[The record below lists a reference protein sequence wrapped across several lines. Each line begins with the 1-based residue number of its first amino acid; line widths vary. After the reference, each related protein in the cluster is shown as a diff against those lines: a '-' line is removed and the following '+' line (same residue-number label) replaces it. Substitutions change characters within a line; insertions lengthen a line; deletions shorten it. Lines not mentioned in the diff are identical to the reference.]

1 MVPKVSVC
9 IPTYNGAAY
18 LAETLNSVSA
28 QTFGDFEAIV
38 VDDGSTDATVDICT
52 DFARQDSRF
61 RIERNTR
68 NRGLVGNWNRCVELA
83 QAPWVKFVFQ
93 DDLLRPVGLSTLL
106 DTANHAG
113 TPLAFGRRGFLF
125 EDGTNP
131 EVAAF
136 YEADARRVAE
146 LFPKDGHLDSRE
158 FSKQVLNNLQRNIVG
173 EPVAVLLRRD
183 VFDAVGAFHPD
194 VAVFCDMEFWAR
206 VGTRF
211 GAANTSETVADF
223 RVHGA
228 STTARTTSADNFR
241 MIVLDHVVVQHDM
254 AFDPAY
260 ATLRQV
266 AAESGIDM
274 IDRFAATAVWARGQ
288 AMRLASDPNHA
299 NRKPLEDLER
309 LQARLP
315 RLHNVL
321 VQAQRR
327 HEFGQLVGR
336 VKRTL
341 LGKAS

>member
-1 MVPKVSVC
+1 MIPKVSIC
-9 IPTYNGAAY
+9 IPTYNGATY
-18 LAETLNSVSA
+18 LEETLESVSA

-38 VDDGSTDATVDICT
+38 VDDGSTDATVDICAE
-52 DFARQDSRF
+52 FARRDPRF
-61 RIERNTR
+61 RVERNPR
-68 NRGLVGNWNRCVELA
+68 NRGLVGNWNRCVELSR
-83 QAPWVKFVFQ
+83 APWVKFVFQ
-93 DDLLRPVGLSTLL
+93 DDLLRPIGLSTLL
-106 DTANHAG
+106 DAATRAG
-113 TPLAFGRRGFLF
+113 TPLAFGRRGFIF
-125 EDGTNP
+125 EDGTSS

-136 YEADARRVAE
+136 YEEDARRIAA
-146 LFPKDGHLDSRE
+146 LFPEDSHLDPRE
-158 FSKQVLNNLQRNIVG
+158 FAKQVLNHLQRNIVG

-183 VFDAVGAFHPD
+183 VFDAVGTFHPD

-241 MIVLDHVVVQHDM
+241 MVVLDHVVVQHDM

-260 ATLRQV
+260 AMLRQV

-274 IDRFAATAVWARGQ
+274 TERFAAIAIWARGQ
-288 AMRLASDPNHA
+288 AMRLASDPSHA
-299 NRKPLEDLER
+299 NLQPLEGLER

-315 RLHNVL
+315 RLRKVL

-327 HEFGQLVGR
+327 HELGQLVGR